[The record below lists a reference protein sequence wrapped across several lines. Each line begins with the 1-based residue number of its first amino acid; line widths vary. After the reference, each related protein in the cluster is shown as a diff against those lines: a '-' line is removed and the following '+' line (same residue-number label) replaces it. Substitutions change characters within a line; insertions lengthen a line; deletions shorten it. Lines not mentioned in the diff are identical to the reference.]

1 MKQTSFASLSFASK
15 KKKTRKELFLEQM
28 QACVPWPQFEAVI
41 EPYYPKSGRRGG
53 QPIGITTM
61 LRIYLMQQ
69 WFNLSDP
76 MMEDALYEVES
87 MRRFAGLELCE
98 DRIPDETTILKFRHL
113 LEKHALTERLFEAVN
128 AHLQSRGLQVSKGT
142 MVDATLI
149 AASPS
154 TKNVKGERDPEMHQ
168 TRKGNQWYFGMKI
181 HIGADVDSGAAHTVT
196 VTAANEADI
205 NQRPKLL
212 RSGDQ
217 VIFGDAGYTSDEYK
231 RGARALGIHWKV
243 NDKRKPKHGD
253 LSGKQR
259 KRNRQQSSIRARIEH
274 LFRIIKCQFGYRQ
287 VRYKGLEKNRAQ
299 VMSLMVLANI
309 YLLRGRLAA

>member
-1 MKQTSFASLSFASK
+1 M
-15 KKKTRKELFLEQM
+15 
-28 QACVPWPQFEAVI
+28 
-41 EPYYPKSGRRGG
+41 
-53 QPIGITTM
+53 
-61 LRIYLMQQ
+61 
-69 WFNLSDP
+69 
-76 MMEDALYEVES
+76 
-87 MRRFAGLELCE
+87 
-98 DRIPDETTILKFRHL
+98 
-113 LEKHALTERLFEAVN
+113 
-128 AHLQSRGLQVSKGT
+128 
-142 MVDATLI
+142 
-149 AASPS
+149 
-154 TKNVKGERDPEMHQ
+154 
-168 TRKGNQWYFGMKI
+168 
-181 HIGADVDSGAAHTVT
+181 T

-205 NQRPKLL
+205 NQLPKLL

-243 NDKRKPKHGD
+243 NDKRKPKHGN

-299 VMSLMVLANI
+299 VMSLMVLANL

>member
-28 QACVPWPQFEAVI
+28 QACVPWPQVEAVI

-205 NQRPKLL
+205 NQLPKLL
-212 RSGDQ
+212 RSSDQ